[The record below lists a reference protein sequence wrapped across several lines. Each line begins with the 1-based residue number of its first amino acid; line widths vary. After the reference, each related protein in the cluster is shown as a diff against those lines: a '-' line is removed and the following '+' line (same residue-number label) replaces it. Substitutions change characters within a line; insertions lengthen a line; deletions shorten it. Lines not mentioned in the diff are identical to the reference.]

1 MPKEKRGYT
10 SCYKPN
16 QYSLLYHSKRRH
28 HCTFLKKPRCDI
40 WYSYLLYILLNRFHP
55 LLQIF
60 EDEDDAVKYC
70 DLLQGGGQGCEG
82 IAEIEASSVSK
93 LFGGP

>member
-1 MPKEKRGYT
+1 MT
-10 SCYKPN
+10 HLS
-16 QYSLLYHSKRRH
+16 YHSKRRLLPLHFHKKELDAIFGTTTCLYSSESFPFH
-28 HCTFLKKPRCDI
+28 H
-40 WYSYLLYILLNRFHP
+40 
-55 LLQIF
+55 LLQVF

-70 DLLQGGGQGCEG
+70 NLLQGGGQGCEG

>member
-1 MPKEKRGYT
+1 
-10 SCYKPN
+10 
-16 QYSLLYHSKRRH
+16 
-28 HCTFLKKPRCDI
+28 
-40 WYSYLLYILLNRFHP
+40 